1 MKPLKRLFLVMPLM
15 ILFICLSITVVIPI
29 LYWVFTGEDWIELK
43 DEIIWLGESQWAKD
57 DWYLIPT
64 FNLHVEY
71 KCFSFHF
78 LKFTLELAY

>member
-43 DEIIWLGESQWAKD
+43 GEIIWLGES
-57 DWYLIPT
+57 
-64 FNLHVEY
+64 
-71 KCFSFHF
+71 
-78 LKFTLELAY
+78 